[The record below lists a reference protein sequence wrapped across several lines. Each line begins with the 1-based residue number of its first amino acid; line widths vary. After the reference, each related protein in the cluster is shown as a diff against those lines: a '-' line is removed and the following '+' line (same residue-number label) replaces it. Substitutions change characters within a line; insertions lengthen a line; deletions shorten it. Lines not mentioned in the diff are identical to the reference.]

1 MRRLNSGI
9 WRADG
14 VSKSSSGRCV
24 LRSVN
29 REGSARHW
37 RVGSYS
43 SLSEFAAPQE
53 TPHSAVALVE
63 PQVRPTFEGA
73 DVVLTLR
80 LPVPLS
86 TLRFVRYTEAR
97 PRWGRV
103 GNLRTLADIGTALRG
118 IASGI

>member
-9 WRADG
+9 WRAEG
-14 VSKSSSGRCV
+14 VSKSSSVRGG

-43 SLSEFAAPQE
+43 SSSECFAPQA
-53 TPHSAVALVE
+53 TPHSAIAMVE

-97 PRWGRV
+97 R
-103 GNLRTLADIGTALRG
+103 ALR
-118 IASGI
+118 AAPATSER